1 MGEMMEYLELEIAA
15 QQKQL
20 YNAYIR
26 IRELNHEINILK
38 KQVNGKIS
46 PSGLVLVQLI
56 FIHLK
61 LQETWSEKWI
71 FHLLKNGI
79 LKRMRLM

>member
-1 MGEMMEYLELEIAA
+1 MMEYLELEIAA

-38 KQVNGKIS
+38 KQVPNYPTYQMEFDFYANI
-46 PSGLVLVQLI
+46 
-56 FIHLK
+56 
-61 LQETWSEKWI
+61 
-71 FHLLKNGI
+71 
-79 LKRMRLM
+79 